1 MGGGGEAQ
9 TEPFGSKRK
18 TQRDEGWKI
27 VSGRGEKEM
36 SVGSGIY
43 KGRIWKLAP
52 PVIDGW
58 LTSFPKVFTSWC
70 PGKSE
75 CN

>member
-27 VSGRGEKEM
+27 VFGRGEKEM
-36 SVGSGIY
+36 FVGRWDLQRQDLEISTTSHRWLVDFLS
-43 KGRIWKLAP
+43 KG
-52 PVIDGW
+52 VY
-58 LTSFPKVFTSWC
+58 
-70 PGKSE
+70 
-75 CN
+75 